1 MRRQVV
7 ADMFGMALRSY
18 QRKMQR
24 LTEGATQRDR
34 TLWEAVLDCVAT
46 EQPTKGRVLERFSR
60 DGEKEVISVLSDL
73 VRSGLVFT
81 TGSGRGAIYGATQ
94 DELRQAVLRD
104 HDQESLENW
113 LWLKA
118 FRLEVTTV
126 QEAYAA
132 LPSVEAS
139 LVAAA
144 LEELIATGRLLR
156 EGDHLSSSN
165 LVIPMGTEQGWETAV
180 LDHFRTVAVAIAKK
194 VGGGFTPSSASDEIG
209 GSTFTYTV
217 SPGLVFWEPYADES
231 YGQYPCLPFP
241 LPVTTNENGATLA
254 ECRAFEVLEGSSQGC
269 DAPGRTAVS
278 AQEFGVVQKWVL
290 DGHFFCKAADCSADV
305 TVCEI
310 EQLVDGPEG
319 VSSCLNDEEATG
331 DGWCYIDAAQ
341 GTGNDELVEE
351 CPAAYP
357 HRVRGVGS
365 ALNTMK
371 FLYCLGSP

>member
-1 MRRQVV
+1 MNVKLLIDGIVRQTTVLIAQLSTAAGSRAPLSHVTDEVFLSLAREIEAQGVRRQVV

-18 QRKMQR
+18 QKKMQR

-34 TLWEAVLDCVAT
+34 TLWEAVLDFVAT

-60 DGEKEVISVLSDL
+60 DGEKEVMSVLSDL

-94 DELRQAVLRD
+94 DDLRQAVLRD

-126 QEAYAA
+126 PEAHAA

-139 LVAAA
+139 LVDAA
-144 LEELIATGRLLR
+144 LEELIASGRLLR
-156 EGDHLSSSN
+156 EGEQLSSSN

-194 VGGGFTPSSASDEIG
+194 VSGGFAPSSVSDETG

-217 SPGLVFWEPYADES
+217 SPGHPFEQQVRSLLARTRRDAQALWDEVAAFNQQHPPDLNTASRISFYAGQLVESLVDEEPAPDS
-231 YGQYPCLPFP
+231 
-241 LPVTTNENGATLA
+241 TASNEDSTATL
-254 ECRAFEVLEGSSQGC
+254 
-269 DAPGRTAVS
+269 
-278 AQEFGVVQKWVL
+278 
-290 DGHFFCKAADCSADV
+290 
-305 TVCEI
+305 
-310 EQLVDGPEG
+310 
-319 VSSCLNDEEATG
+319 
-331 DGWCYIDAAQ
+331 
-341 GTGNDELVEE
+341 
-351 CPAAYP
+351 
-357 HRVRGVGS
+357 
-365 ALNTMK
+365 
-371 FLYCLGSP
+371 